1 MFLVLQV
8 FGMLQDLVEE
18 VKSAD
23 LVSPTLIIIGKVVA
37 LSPFWAKSSEH
48 EFLIENS
55 FAADAR

>member
-1 MFLVLQV
+1 
-8 FGMLQDLVEE
+8 MLKDLVEE
-18 VKSAD
+18 VKLAD